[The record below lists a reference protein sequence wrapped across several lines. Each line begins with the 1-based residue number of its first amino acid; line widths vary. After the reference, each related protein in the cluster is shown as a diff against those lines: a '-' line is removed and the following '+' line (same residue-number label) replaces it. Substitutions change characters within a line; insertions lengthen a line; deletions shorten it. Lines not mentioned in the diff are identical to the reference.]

1 MSAPG
6 QQLSPAEYERRKQFL
21 DNIKGLTKAEYIE
34 ILRILQMHEASY
46 SENLNGVFFNV
57 CALSQDVFDQLELF
71 LRFTQTNRRDLTD
84 RETYMST
91 LATVTAAPTAP
102 ASAPAAS
109 AAPAST

>member
-91 LATVTAAPTAP
+91 LATVTAAPAV
-102 ASAPAAS
+102 S
-109 AAPAST
+109 AAPAPAST